1 MQQTFKDTNMLN
13 FRKFQKQ
20 AAIHKKAG
28 KSAEIVKNQLNSASY
43 GCAKIY

>member
-1 MQQTFKDTNMLN
+1 MQETFKDTDILN

-28 KSAEIVKNQLNSASY
+28 KSAEIAKNHLNSASY
-43 GCAKIY
+43 ACAKIY